1 MSFSVPFSRFFSFCY
16 HRMQSMGKVPTIS
29 VEKTD
34 FATVYLCKE
43 SLNAEIVTAKS
54 SSVNINVPDE
64 ENGFVSTFCLF
75 SYFLI
80 FLVSFFERLFSDL
93 W

>member
-1 MSFSVPFSRFFSFCY
+1 
-16 HRMQSMGKVPTIS
+16 MGKVPTIS

-34 FATVYLCKE
+34 FATIYLCAE

-64 ENGFVSTFCLF
+64 VNGFVSA
-75 SYFLI
+75 YLI
-80 FLVSFFERLFSDL
+80 FFKIQIRLI
-93 W
+93 

>member
-1 MSFSVPFSRFFSFCY
+1 
-16 HRMQSMGKVPTIS
+16 MGKVPTIS

-34 FATVYLCKE
+34 FATVYLCQE

-64 ENGFVSTFCLF
+64 ENGFVSGFFVALF

-80 FLVSFFERLFSDL
+80 FRLAF
-93 W
+93 

>member
-1 MSFSVPFSRFFSFCY
+1 
-16 HRMQSMGKVPTIS
+16 MGKVPTIS

-34 FATVYLCKE
+34 FATIYLSKD

-64 ENGFVSTFCLF
+64 INGFVSF
-75 SYFLI
+75 
-80 FLVSFFERLFSDL
+80 SFFKTNFIKTVKGL
-93 W
+93 

>member
-1 MSFSVPFSRFFSFCY
+1 
-16 HRMQSMGKVPTIS
+16 MGKVPTIS

-64 ENGFVSTFCLF
+64 ENGFVSAFHCLF
-75 SYFLI
+75 SDFLS
-80 FLVSFFERLFSDL
+80 FWLAFFSSLVVCF
-93 W
+93 

>member
-1 MSFSVPFSRFFSFCY
+1 
-16 HRMQSMGKVPTIS
+16 MGKVPTIS

-34 FATVYLCKE
+34 FATIYLCQE

-64 ENGFVSTFCLF
+64 ENGFVSTFVCLVTF
-75 SYFLI
+75 
-80 FLVSFFERLFSDL
+80 
-93 W
+93 